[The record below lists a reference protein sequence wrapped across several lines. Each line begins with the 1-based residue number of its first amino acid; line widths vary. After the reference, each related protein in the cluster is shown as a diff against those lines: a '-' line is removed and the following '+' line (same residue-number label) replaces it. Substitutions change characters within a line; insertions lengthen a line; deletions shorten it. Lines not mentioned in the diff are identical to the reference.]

1 MKIRRPNYL
10 WFIDLYERLNLPVV
24 PAVVQALHKAT
35 AERIANLEKHKTEK
49 GKQRR
54 IHMKVVR
61 AEDQEARKKWGKQ
74 QAVQHTYGQESEGED
89 DDDENLVRNVAQLLE
104 DEESITVVSGRKCRC
119 GATSHSRISHHS
131 CPLNKRNN

>member
-1 MKIRRPNYL
+1 MRGPNYH
-10 WFIDLYERLNLPVV
+10 WVIDLYERLNLPVV
-24 PAVVQALHKAT
+24 PAVVQALHKAI
-35 AERIANLEKHKTEK
+35 AERIANLEKQKTEE

-54 IHMKVVR
+54 IHMKVAR

-89 DDDENLVRNVAQLLE
+89 DDDDDENLVRNVAQLLG
-104 DEESITVVSGRKCRC
+104 DEESIIVVSGRKCRC
-119 GATSHSRISHHS
+119 GATSHSRISHQS